1 MEAGPDRGIYG
12 ARITG
17 AGGGGT
23 VAALLSRSNAST
35 DALLEVMKAY
45 NHVTGLHL
53 NVAEG

>member
-23 VAALLSRSNAST
+23 VAALLDRSPAST
-35 DALLEVMKAY
+35 DALLEVMNSY
-45 NHVTGLHL
+45 RQVTSLSL
-53 NVAEG
+53 AVTEA